1 MSAFDFSGE
10 TAFVTGATSGIGRAT
25 ALALA
30 EAGARVI
37 FNGVGDEA
45 ADAVIETA
53 AALGGEARFVA
64 GSLADSDGWKA
75 VLTRARSE
83 ADGPLHLFVHC
94 ASPAR
99 REEENVLA
107 VSEAQWD
114 AMVNTNLRSG
124 FFLAREI
131 AAAMRREDI
140 RGRMVFAASLHAE
153 TPRNLPHYS
162 AAKAGQVMV
171 VKELA
176 RALGPDGIRVNAVAP
191 GAVPGGG
198 FQADTTALN
207 ARIPVGETGRPEQIA
222 DGILTLLSDRH
233 SGYVTGTVLAVDGGL
248 ALYNWLPRPD
258 LSDPAD

>member
-1 MSAFDFSGE
+1 MNAFDFSGE
-10 TAFVTGATSGIGRAT
+10 TAFVTGATNGIGRAAT
-25 ALALA
+25 AALAD
-30 EAGARVI
+30 AGAAVA
-37 FNGVGDEA
+37 FNGIGDDTA
-45 ADAVIETA
+45 ADLLGQIEQA
-53 AALGGEARFVA
+53 GGVARYIP
-64 GSLADSDGWKA
+64 GRLDDRDGWKS
-75 VLTRARSE
+75 VLHEARRAFGTIS
-83 ADGPLHLFVHC
+83 LFVHC

-99 REEENVLA
+99 REEETVLS
-107 VSEAQWD
+107 VSEEAWD

-131 AAAMRREDI
+131 AAALRRE
-140 RGRMVFAASLHAE
+140 RKPGRMVFTASLHAE

-191 GAVPGGG
+191 GAIPGGG

-207 ARIPVGETGRPEQIA
+207 ARIPMGETGRPEQIA
-222 DGILTLLSDRH
+222 EAVLTLLSDRH
-233 SGYVTGTVLAVDGGL
+233 SSYVTGTVLAVDGGL

-258 LSDPAD
+258 L